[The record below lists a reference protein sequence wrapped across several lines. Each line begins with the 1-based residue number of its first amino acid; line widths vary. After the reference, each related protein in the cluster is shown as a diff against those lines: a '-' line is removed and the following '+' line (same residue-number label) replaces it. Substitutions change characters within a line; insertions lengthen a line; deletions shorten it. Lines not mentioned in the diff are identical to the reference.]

1 MPSKPKLSQDTIL
14 QAEFE
19 YIARTATQTNE
30 DRSKGATFY
39 FVSVGSLIAAIF
51 SAQLFET
58 DRTGEILQNIYLAF
72 CVLFLFLTVLGYLTI
87 AQLARLRT
95 AWMESIRAMNR
106 IKTYYIE
113 NTGTDLVSAF
123 LWTNDVA
130 PEGYKPGSV
139 ANYLANQVAML
150 SGLIF
155 AASVFFFQ
163 QGFRQTTC
171 LWPFTIGLGL
181 LMFFIQLL
189 AYKKMVSREK
199 I

>member
-1 MPSKPKLSQDTIL
+1 MPSKPKLLPDTIL

-19 YIARTATQTNE
+19 YIARTATQANE
-30 DRSKGATFY
+30 DRSKVATFY

-58 DRTGEILQNIYLAF
+58 DRTGEVLQSIYLAF
-72 CVLFLFLTVLGYLTI
+72 CVLFVFLSALGYLTI

-95 AWMESIRAMNR
+95 AWMDSIKAMNR

-113 NTGTDLVSAF
+113 KTGTDLGSAF
-123 LWTNDVA
+123 LWTNEVA
-130 PEGYKPGSV
+130 PGGYKPGSV
-139 ANYLANQVAML
+139 ANYLAYQVAML
-150 SGLIF
+150 SGLVF

-163 QGFRQTTC
+163 QGARQTKC

-181 LMFFIQLL
+181 LMVFIQLF